1 MKLRKTLFFTWFCCL
16 LALMGGTV
24 NVYGETL
31 PPGMVIGDAE
41 GIYSTPEG
49 EYYVDLINIL
59 PGETYEK
66 EITIRSLD
74 LEEPFSLGML
84 AEFKDS
90 KGPINWKDHLTLSLT
105 LDGEELYHGP
115 LLGDGSFD
123 WSQTPLELGVCKYG
137 TDKILKAVF
146 TADSELTNEDYQED
160 SETTFLWTFVGTKD
174 QPTEPTTE
182 PSSSTE
188 PTTSSSKEPTKPS
201 TTPFQSVPPAQTKS
215 GGTSGKQYPKT
226 GEDLR
231 DAVYKFLAGILLVL
245 IVLFLW
251 KKKREEEQR

>member
-1 MKLRKTLFFTWFCCL
+1 MRTLAKVIFSIIGCFCIFGLPIFTN
-16 LALMGGTV
+16 AV
-24 NVYGETL
+24 ETL
-31 PPGMVIGDAE
+31 PPGMVIGDSDGVYATAE
-41 GIYSTPEG
+41 GEFF
-49 EYYVDLINIL
+49 VDLVNIL
-59 PGETYEK
+59 PGETYKK

-146 TADSELTNEDYQED
+146 TADSELTNEHYQED

-201 TTPFQSVPPAQTKS
+201 TTPSQSVPPAQTKS
-215 GGTSGKQYPKT
+215 DGTSGKQYPKT

>member
-1 MKLRKTLFFTWFCCL
+1 MRNLLKFLTLFVGIQFFFGVPSISY
-16 LALMGGTV
+16 AA
-24 NVYGETL
+24 ESL
-31 PPGMVIGDAE
+31 PPSVVIGDAE

-49 EYYVDLINIL
+49 EYFVDMVNVM
-59 PGETYEK
+59 PGDVFEK

-105 LDGEELYHGP
+105 LDGKEIYNGP

-137 TDKILKAVF
+137 MDKILKAVF
-146 TADSELTNEDYQED
+146 TADSELTNEHYQED

-182 PSSSTE
+182 PSSSA
-188 PTTSSSKEPTKPS
+188 EPTKPS
-201 TTPFQSVPPAQTKS
+201 TTPTQSVPPAQTKS

-231 DAVYKFLAGILLVL
+231 DALYKFLAGILLVL

-251 KKKREEEQR
+251 KKKREEEQG